1 MNIIISTLI
10 IATLIIAAVCLHYK
24 LVKLKTVSDFE
35 RTAAAKMH
43 ARSHRLVVQ
52 RQEIDLMPQGYA
64 KLHAHDEWIGSVY
77 SYMEDYEA
85 NVVEEMRKSKFDGV
99 KAYGGI
105 RLV

>member
-10 IATLIIAAVCLHYK
+10 IVSLISAALWLHYK

-35 RTAAAKMH
+35 RSAAAKMQS
-43 ARSHRLVVQ
+43 RSHRLVMQ
-52 RQEIDLMPQGYA
+52 RQEIYFMPQSFEKLKSHDDWMDQVYA
-64 KLHAHDEWIGSVY
+64 Y
-77 SYMEDYEA
+77 SEDYEA
-85 NVVEEMRKSKFDGV
+85 NVVEEMRKNKFDGV